1 MKYFKMSAYTLVLVD
16 IKKEQHS
23 GNIKC
28 ISDKKNN
35 NVDTIFVTLCNIGI
49 INLSLIN

>member
-1 MKYFKMSAYTLVLVD
+1 MKKR
-16 IKKEQHS
+16 S

-35 NVDTIFVTLCNIGI
+35 IDTIFVTLCNIGI
-49 INLSLIN
+49 INISLMN